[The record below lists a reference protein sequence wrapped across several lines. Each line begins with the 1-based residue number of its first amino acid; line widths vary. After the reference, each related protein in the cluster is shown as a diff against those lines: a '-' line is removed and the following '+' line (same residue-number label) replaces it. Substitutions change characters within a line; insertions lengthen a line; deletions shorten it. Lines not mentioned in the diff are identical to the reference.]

1 MILWCVVQNESATM
15 FFFKKSSLVN
25 MDIRRM
31 MKWVLSLSWQSIL
44 NFLSYKGYQI
54 QEKYKIGMHYL
65 IFSNVMPV
73 RPKNLLPL

>member
-1 MILWCVVQNESATM
+1 
-15 FFFKKSSLVN
+15 

-44 NFLSYKGYQI
+44 NLLSYKGYQF

-65 IFSNVMPV
+65 ILSNVMPA
-73 RPKNLLPL
+73 RPKILLPL